1 MEVQMRGGP
10 VLDGTLTAIRLR
22 VLADTGAYGNHAP
35 GVLKEACS
43 AAISLYRCPNI
54 TVDGYSVRTHNV
66 PVGAFRGYGA
76 GQTTLAME
84 SALDELARTLRI
96 DPSDL
101 RRTACLRP
109 GDTTA
114 FPGVGGRHPVM
125 DTGLG
130 QCLDAL
136 RTARARSLRT
146 RPSPADPGHL
156 TGEGMA
162 VAALHTEPM
171 DGHAHGHA
179 SPCGRT
185 DTTNS
190 SPEHPSSAAAPR

>member
-1 MEVQMRGGP
+1 MRGGP